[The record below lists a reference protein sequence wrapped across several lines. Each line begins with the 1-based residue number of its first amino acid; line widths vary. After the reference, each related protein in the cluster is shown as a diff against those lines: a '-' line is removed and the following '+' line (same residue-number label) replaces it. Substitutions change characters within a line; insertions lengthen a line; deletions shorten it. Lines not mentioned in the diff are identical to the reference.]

1 MNVALSSF
9 VLQGGR
15 SGVARYII
23 DLVKAMGDV
32 KQVETL
38 KMLLPENDSHLIA
51 KNDHLKFNISTS
63 LFSNPVLSILWH
75 NSYLPLSGVL
85 KNIDLLHVPSYRR
98 IPYVK
103 KCPLIATVHD
113 LATFNIDGKYDKMR
127 MFYNRKIVPSLIKR
141 CDRII
146 TVSEFS
152 KKDIVKFIGY
162 DEDKIDVIYSGIN
175 QNLFYPRIKE
185 YAKQQVKEE
194 FGIDSPFLC
203 YVSRIEPKGKN
214 HFRLLEA
221 FEKFKKLHPS
231 DYKLLLVGSDWN
243 GAAEFHQRV
252 DESPVRDDV
261 VFTGFTAS
269 AMLPVIYS
277 AAELCVYPSLFEG
290 FGFPVIEAMACGA
303 PVICSNTSSLLEISE
318 GRTPN
323 FDPYSVEDIYSCM
336 TKTLGSSDYLQ
347 DTEKNFD
354 YANSFCWDRTAKNVY
369 ASYEKCLAGL

>member
-23 DLVKAMGDV
+23 DLVKAMGDA
-32 KQVETL
+32 KDIDTL
-38 KMLLPENDSHLIA
+38 KMLLPQNDSHLIA
-51 KNDHLKFNISTS
+51 KNDHLNFNISKGM
-63 LFSNPVLSILWH
+63 FSNPILSILWH
-75 NSYLPLSGVL
+75 NTYLPLSGIL
-85 KNIDLLHVPSYRR
+85 KNVDLLHVPSYRR

-152 KKDIVKFIGY
+152 KRDIVKFIGY
-162 DEDKIDVIYSGIN
+162 DPNKIDVIYSGIN

-185 YAKQQVKEE
+185 YAKQEVKEE
-194 FGIDSPFLC
+194 LGIDSPFLC

-252 DESPVRDDV
+252 EGSPVKDDV
-261 VFTGFTAS
+261 VFSGFTAS
-269 AMLPVIYS
+269 SLLPVIYS

-303 PVICSNTSSLLEISE
+303 PVICSNTSSLKEISE
-318 GRTPN
+318 GRVPN
-323 FDPYSVEDIYSCM
+323 FDPYSVEEIYSCM
-336 TKTLGSSDYLQ
+336 TKTLGSQNFCQ
-347 DTEKNFD
+347 DIDKNFD

-369 ASYEKCLAGL
+369 ASYEKCLAGI